1 MATAR
6 PTQPGPAD
14 PLLPTLGLPIQG
26 FETAPAGIAMQ
37 RYTNQS
43 ILLSVPTA
51 FPFPPGDQRL
61 RAITRSSINPA
72 NRYLPLIKA
81 AIPQGTDYGDAA
93 AFIAF
98 GTGPATGGK
107 VLYIWCTL
115 LTGPQG
121 QSILI
126 DTVSWIVNAT
136 LRPPRP
142 GFDAFQRPDKTHVAF
157 NFNAE
162 SNLDYLSP
170 EPRQPQR
177 GELAQVPGPAERAYE
192 PFYLDHQLSQRI
204 KRPGTRA
211 LQSGHRSQG

>member
-1 MATAR
+1 
-6 PTQPGPAD
+6 
-14 PLLPTLGLPIQG
+14 
-26 FETAPAGIAMQ
+26 MQ

-43 ILLSVPTA
+43 ILLSVPTT

-61 RAITRSSINPA
+61 RAINRSSVSAA

-107 VLYIWCTL
+107 VLYVWSTL

-142 GFDAFQRPDKTHVAF
+142 SFGAILLAGQDSRGLQLQRRSPTWTISFSPA
-157 NFNAE
+157 AASARGTG
-162 SNLDYLSP
+162 SNLLDLSSAP
-170 EPRQPQR
+170 TNRSIWFTNSISGTSAQYTR
-177 GELAQVPGPAERAYE
+177 LAVGP
-192 PFYLDHQLSQRI
+192 
-204 KRPGTRA
+204 
-211 LQSGHRSQG
+211 